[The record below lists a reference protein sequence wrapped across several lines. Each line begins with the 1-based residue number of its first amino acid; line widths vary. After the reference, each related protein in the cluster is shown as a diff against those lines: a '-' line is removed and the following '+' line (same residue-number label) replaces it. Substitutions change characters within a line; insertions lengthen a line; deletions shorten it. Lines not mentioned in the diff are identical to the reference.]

1 MACIVAIPNERR
13 VTRASGCA
21 WRLGTSTFRA
31 TLPRVRFAARHL
43 SPSFGNGINFYRS
56 FGAERSAQDR
66 DQWPRPEPTTTNRQ
80 IVVFDVRLSKVSYNF
95 PSRHAANDFNLYY
108 YFYTNVQPYLLA
120 VYGSSR
126 PRAVLKYVSLLK
138 LFYTVR
144 IRIAR
149 GGEYFAACYALK
161 KVIVQMISRIAEV
174 YHRLREWYYD
184 WFRTGNFERQR
195 PQWRIRTLSRPCSLK
210 IHEIVDAINVP
221 NGT

>member
-161 KVIVQMISRIAEV
+161 KGDCANDIADRRGLSSFTGMV
-174 YHRLREWYYD
+174 LRL
-184 WFRTGNFERQR
+184 
-195 PQWRIRTLSRPCSLK
+195 I
-210 IHEIVDAINVP
+210 
-221 NGT
+221 

>member
-1 MACIVAIPNERR
+1 M
-13 VTRASGCA
+13 
-21 WRLGTSTFRA
+21 
-31 TLPRVRFAARHL
+31 
-43 SPSFGNGINFYRS
+43 
-56 FGAERSAQDR
+56 
-66 DQWPRPEPTTTNRQ
+66 
-80 IVVFDVRLSKVSYNF
+80 RLSKVSYNF

-184 WFRTGNFERQR
+184 
-195 PQWRIRTLSRPCSLK
+195 
-210 IHEIVDAINVP
+210 
-221 NGT
+221 

>member
-210 IHEIVDAINVP
+210 IHEMDAINVP

>member
-1 MACIVAIPNERR
+1 M
-13 VTRASGCA
+13 
-21 WRLGTSTFRA
+21 
-31 TLPRVRFAARHL
+31 
-43 SPSFGNGINFYRS
+43 
-56 FGAERSAQDR
+56 
-66 DQWPRPEPTTTNRQ
+66 
-80 IVVFDVRLSKVSYNF
+80 RLSKVSYNF

-161 KVIVQMISRIAEV
+161 KGDCANDIADRRGLSSFTGMV
-174 YHRLREWYYD
+174 LRL
-184 WFRTGNFERQR
+184 
-195 PQWRIRTLSRPCSLK
+195 I
-210 IHEIVDAINVP
+210 
-221 NGT
+221 